1 MGQHAEYGKRLLA
14 DMAGKHFTD
23 DWEVTSVKYRGG
35 TSAHIDGVI
44 GEDCAIEIEA
54 RVDKQ
59 VRGALVDLLL
69 HHCSKKLLVLIP
81 AWMNQPENS
90 KEQCKGILYTLKR
103 PSDEVQVVLLQGT
116 GDNPMPEKDKALLKA
131 ALLELGVILPD

>member
-1 MGQHAEYGKRLLA
+1 MGQHAAYGRSLLV
-14 DMAGKHFTD
+14 DLVGKHFTD
-23 DWEVTSVKYRGG
+23 DWRATMVEYCGG

-69 HHCSKKLLVLIP
+69 HGCSRKLLILIP
-81 AWMNQPENS
+81 AWMNQPAKS
-90 KEQCKGILYTLKR
+90 KEQCEGILHTLKR
-103 PSDEVQVVLLQGT
+103 PSDEVHVVLLQGT
-116 GDNPMPEKDKALLKA
+116 GDNPMPKKDKPLLKA
-131 ALLELGVILPD
+131 ALLELGVVLR